1 MSGVSLFPP
10 FFWQLLAVSFGAPL
24 STVNV
29 HSAEELS
36 WSFDASVF
44 FFSNGLEGWVSS
56 QRETWAFQ
64 RLNI

>member
-44 FFSNGLEGWVSS
+44 FFFERFGRVGVIP
-56 QRETWAFQ
+56 T
-64 RLNI
+64 